1 MIRTADS
8 VGLRKCDIR
17 GQATAQGLKREF
29 IPPENILVYDVAKL
43 YLQAEV
49 YAGQPWPS
57 APCMEN
63 MMETA
68 WC

>member
-1 MIRTADS
+1 M
-8 VGLRKCDIR
+8 LPRKFC
-17 GQATAQGLKREF
+17 KREF
-29 IPPENILVYDVAKL
+29 IPLENILVYDAAKL

-57 APCMEN
+57 VACMEN

-68 WC
+68 WELGLDHKRREEEEYYG